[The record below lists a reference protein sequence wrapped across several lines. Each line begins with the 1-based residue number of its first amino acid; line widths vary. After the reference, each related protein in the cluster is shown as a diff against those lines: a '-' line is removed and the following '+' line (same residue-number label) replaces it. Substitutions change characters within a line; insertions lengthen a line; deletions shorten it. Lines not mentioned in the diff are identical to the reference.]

1 MAPIEVHLKSGRA
14 ARTTTQITLVKGQQR
29 DLKRRT
35 SKLFMEITHF
45 TKKNG
50 EGSVNLP
57 ETLRQEFFKQWERLE
72 FLKKNLEE
80 LKSEWEKYKVPAA
93 FPLETKRLDTYQT
106 AEETISNFMATQGI
120 NKDSYPS
127 TMNPHGGRTVSTT
140 NEETDEHG
148 DEEEERGRA
157 TTGETGKTSLQHL
170 FGVKTPAGVTKRRK
184 RPLATTEFS
193 SDEEDDYLSGRMS
206 HSRLFA
212 KVGSSAKKV
221 TFGKTAQPIG
231 ISPALSAST
240 SFHQSR
246 KPSAPT
252 APDDDDGDDDGD
264 DDDDDGN
271 DGRRGGGSG
280 GRGHRRDGDDHHL
293 SANASQILNLT
304 EPPDRLIPFD
314 RKSYR
319 DIPSF
324 SGEYL
329 DFPEFLDMFRL
340 TVHYAELAD
349 PFKLNYLRL
358 KLDDRTL
365 RMIQSYRGKDYEKA
379 LLAVIEEYTSIASV
393 ISHIRKRAQD
403 LPQVRDPDDLDT
415 LTEVVGQLR
424 SITSL
429 FEHYRLDT
437 GLEMEIFR
445 VFVQKVPRSY
455 NERYMRRVKFDVP
468 SLEMY
473 LSYLDESIAT
483 ARTRALWYPP
493 SKGETRKSSNGG
505 RQTTSV
511 DHRNFDTQRD
521 CTYARHT
528 AQPQR
533 DHDWAE
539 EEDFNQHRPPQ
550 RRVERSRD
558 SPPADR
564 ACLQVDRL
572 TRDDRRQF
580 RDRQPGP
587 IQTSLRAE
595 RRGIAPGATDDPA
608 PEPSEEDQKD
618 VRFPCKACGH
628 PSHSR
633 FYCPEESPQ
642 EKRKIAKVL
651 SLCFVCFSKQ
661 HTTDDCSLRY
671 NCAKCGGRHS
681 IYLCP
686 DRDAKLP
693 TMPAQANMV
702 KAEPKRSAAE
712 LDANWSPARYN
723 DSLRDLHNNA
733 WGFDEQPDGH
743 IMRVTEETPQRSTS
757 RLLGP
762 WRNARPE

>member
-72 FLKKNLEE
+72 FLRKNLEE

-120 NKDSYPS
+120 KEDSYPS
-127 TMNPHGGRTVSTT
+127 TMNPHGGRTVFTA

-170 FGVKTPAGVTKRRK
+170 FGVKTPAGVTRRRK
-184 RPLATTEFS
+184 RPFSTTEIS
-193 SDEEDDYLSGRMS
+193 SDEEDVDLSGRMS
-206 HSRLFA
+206 HSQLFA

-221 TFGKTAQPIG
+221 T
-231 ISPALSAST
+231 
-240 SFHQSR
+240 
-246 KPSAPT
+246 
-252 APDDDDGDDDGD
+252 
-264 DDDDDGN
+264 
-271 DGRRGGGSG
+271 
-280 GRGHRRDGDDHHL
+280 
-293 SANASQILNLT
+293 
-304 EPPDRLIPFD
+304 
-314 RKSYR
+314 KSYR

-340 TVHYAELAD
+340 TVHCAELAD

-473 LSYLDESIAT
+473 LSYLDEGIAT

-505 RQTTSV
+505 RQTTSI
-511 DHRNFDTQRD
+511 DRRNFDTQRD
-521 CTYARHT
+521 CTYARYT
-528 AQPQR
+528 AQPQG
-533 DHDWAE
+533 DQDWAE

-550 RRVERSRD
+550 RRVESSRD
-558 SPPADR
+558 SPLADR
-564 ACLQVDRL
+564 ACLQVNRL

-587 IQTSLRAE
+587 IQTGLRAE
-595 RRGIAPGATDDPA
+595 RRGTTPGATDNHA

-633 FYCPEESPQ
+633 LYCPKVSPQ
-642 EKRKIAKVL
+642 EKWKIAKVL

-686 DRDAKLP
+686 DREAKLP

-702 KAEPKRSAAE
+702 KAEPRRSAAE
-712 LDANWSPARYN
+712 LDANWSPTRYN
-723 DSLRDLHNNA
+723 DSLRDFHNND

-743 IMRVTEETPQRSTS
+743 IMRVIEEPPQRSTS